1 MSHYRITADAAIH
14 AIYHVECFV
23 ARRNVASATVRG
35 CDTTDPAP
43 TRPLRSGRFRFSMPR
58 SHALEITP

>member
-1 MSHYRITADAAIH
+1 MSHYRFTADAATVTAYAECR
-14 AIYHVECFV
+14 AIRRHVV
-23 ARRNVASATVRG
+23 AATQ
-35 CDTTDPAP
+35 CCSDPAVYAP